1 MNDLACHLKFQ
12 RLIKK
17 LEAIIPEH
25 TEFLEQFPQSIKK
38 AEFPTVEMFDELQSS
53 LDNVKFAYLPE
64 SNRLKSVLEG
74 QEPLRVQDLKEL
86 VRETK
91 KHLK

>member
-25 TEFLEQFPQSIKK
+25 TEFLE
-38 AEFPTVEMFDELQSS
+38 
-53 LDNVKFAYLPE
+53 
-64 SNRLKSVLEG
+64 
-74 QEPLRVQDLKEL
+74 
-86 VRETK
+86 
-91 KHLK
+91 